1 MVSTSWAMPQING
14 LPDLSRFVRRE
25 NTLHIHN
32 TVQLIVGET
41 SVEVNG
47 YIISQKSQ
55 KLEDLV
61 TANGEIYMDQ
71 FVVIR
76 QLFMTP
82 CIELLYWSDLACQF
96 NATGLRPAR
105 VTFTFEPSDRPG
117 NANGLSLTSDLVTFM
132 FFKTLFKGK
141 IFAVRRVREGL
152 IRF

>member
-1 MVSTSWAMPQING
+1 M
-14 LPDLSRFVRRE
+14 
-25 NTLHIHN
+25 
-32 TVQLIVGET
+32 QLIVGET

-47 YIISQKSQ
+47 YIISKKSQ

-82 CIELLYWSDLACQF
+82 CIELLYWSDLARQF

-105 VTFTFEPSDRPG
+105 VTFTFE
-117 NANGLSLTSDLVTFM
+117 
-132 FFKTLFKGK
+132 
-141 IFAVRRVREGL
+141 
-152 IRF
+152 RFIINF

>member
-47 YIISQKSQ
+47 YIISKKSQ

-61 TANGEIYMDQ
+61 TANGEIYTDQ

-82 CIELLYWSDLACQF
+82 
-96 NATGLRPAR
+96 
-105 VTFTFEPSDRPG
+105 
-117 NANGLSLTSDLVTFM
+117 
-132 FFKTLFKGK
+132 
-141 IFAVRRVREGL
+141 
-152 IRF
+152 